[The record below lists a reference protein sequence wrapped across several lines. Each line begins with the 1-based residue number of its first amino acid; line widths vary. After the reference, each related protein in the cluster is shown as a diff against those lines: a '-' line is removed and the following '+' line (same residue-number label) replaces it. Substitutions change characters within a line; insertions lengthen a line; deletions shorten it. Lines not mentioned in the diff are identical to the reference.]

1 MKKVNTFAQSLS
13 IVAAALGRR
22 CGVEIEFGADCAK
35 TDGKTIYLP
44 NLAAASADEERRVLG
59 LLCHEC
65 GHVRFTNMRASAA
78 KRTPFEAEVDNALE
92 DVRIERE
99 MNELYPGAE
108 RLFEAAHR
116 PVVEGFSKRR
126 IRKGSVLIPLFL
138 LASAEEKLLNRAW
151 LHDVTNRVRKSV
163 QSQFGPQLTAQL
175 ETLALEV
182 KDAKSLADVQTIR
195 RKVMALLATPTK
207 EQSKEKETSSHE
219 QGKGNKPMPTPPTPL
234 DLVMADGTKNIDNPL
249 SLTQAFEQL
258 KAARGKTEHE
268 DYDSASS
275 MLRPVR
281 GNGEIGR
288 RRLRQAREDSA
299 ELRRSLLLLVQAKA
313 QVSRSLSERG
323 RWLETRLIARIVTGE
338 RRIFRHRTEYRA
350 VNTAVHV
357 LLDLSGSM
365 GITGGELALRAS
377 LGLIQ
382 ALENIPHTNPA
393 LTVFPGAA
401 CGRSE
406 EPCCT
411 VVTHGQSLASVDP
424 REIGAI
430 DSYGGTPLLIAL
442 SKALR
447 NLTACKE
454 TAKAVFLVTDGSV
467 RQSALSDAV
476 KAAQQAG
483 IQLYG
488 IQIGMDEGI
497 TSAIQNSE
505 RILDIKD
512 LKTVLFRF
520 ARSLLSV

>member
-1 MKKVNTFAQSLS
+1 MKKVNTFAQSLP

-44 NLAAASADEERRVLG
+44 NLAAASADEERQVLG

-65 GHVRFTNMRASAA
+65 GHVRFTDMRASATN
-78 KRTPFEAEVDNALE
+78 RTPFEAEVDNALE

-99 MNELYPGAE
+99 MNAIYPGAE

-116 PVVEGFSKRR
+116 PVVDGFSKRR
-126 IRKGSVLIPLFL
+126 LRKSSVLIPLFL
-138 LASAEEKLLNRAW
+138 LASAEEKLLNREW
-151 LHDVTNRVRKSV
+151 LHDVTNRVRKSMEN
-163 QSQFGPQLTAQL
+163 QFGSQLTAQL
-175 ETLALEV
+175 ESLALEV
-182 KDAKSLADVQTIR
+182 KDAQSLADVQMIR
-195 RKVMALLATPTK
+195 RKVMALLAVPSTEQPKQK
-207 EQSKEKETSSHE
+207 EASSRE
-219 QGKGNKPMPTPPTPL
+219 QGKGDKPMPTPPTPL
-234 DLVMADGTKNIDNPL
+234 DLVMADGAKNLDNPL
-249 SLTQAFEQL
+249 SLTQAFEHL
-258 KAARGKTEHE
+258 KPVRSKADSE
-268 DYDSASS
+268 DYDSAAS
-275 MLRPVR
+275 MPRPVQ
-281 GNGEIGR
+281 GDGEIGR

-299 ELRRSLLLLVQAKA
+299 ALRRSLLLLVQAKA
-313 QVSRSLSERG
+313 QVSRSLSDRG
-323 RWLETRLIARIVTGE
+323 RRLEARRMARVVTGE

-365 GITGGELALRAS
+365 GITGGELALRSS

-382 ALENIPHTNPA
+382 ALESIPHTNPA

-401 CGRSE
+401 CGRSK
-406 EPCCT
+406 EPCCA
-411 VVTHGQSLASVDP
+411 VVAHGQSLASVDP
-424 REIGAI
+424 REIGVI
-430 DSYGGTPLLIAL
+430 ESYGGTPLVMAL

-447 NLTACKE
+447 TLSACKE

-467 RQSALSDAV
+467 RQSALSEAI
-476 KAAQQAG
+476 KAAEQAG

-497 TSAIQNSE
+497 TSAIKNSE
-505 RILDIKD
+505 RVLDIKD
-512 LKTVLFRF
+512 LKTVLFKF